1 MSLSFSCLIVLTRI
15 SDTVLNRN
23 ASIGCACL
31 SLREKAFNNS
41 LLSFTPAVSFV
52 LFCFCKWSFT
62 RLMQFSL
69 FLVAKSLYHKWVLN
83 LVNEYFSV
91 GETAITTPAIPIV
104 DCPISALGLELPP
117 SENWVSNCH
126 LFLFPSSLLEKP
138 FLHSRY
144 TVNFLVFLNIITCFF
159 CVYWNDH
166 TIFFSFFLCWWGKLY

>member
-1 MSLSFSCLIVLTRI
+1 MSLSFSCLIILTRI

-62 RLMQFSL
+62 RLMKFSL

-104 DCPISALGLELPP
+104 DCPISALGLELSPIWKP
-117 SENWVSNCH
+117 GSKLSFVPISFFIIRETFSPFWVHSELPCIAQH
-126 LFLFPSSLLEKP
+126 YHMLFLCLLKWPYHFFLIFSLLV
-138 FLHSRY
+138 R
-144 TVNFLVFLNIITCFF
+144 
-159 CVYWNDH
+159 
-166 TIFFSFFLCWWGKLY
+166 